1 MEYRI
6 FRDGIRLSRLGMGNM
21 RLPVNADKDGRPID
35 YAAAK
40 ALIDKAMEMG
50 INYYDT
56 AYIYHGGE
64 SEVFTGKAL
73 ADYPRDSYY
82 VADKYNLDAEPDY
95 TKQFPEQLRR
105 LGLECIDFYLLHGV
119 MDHNVE
125 TFASNGC
132 FDYFDGMKAEGKI
145 RYFGFSFHGTPNA
158 LRRMIKMREWD
169 FVQIQLN
176 YYDYL
181 HGDAREL
188 YDILDEAGIPIMVM
202 EPVRGGLLAKLND
215 EGAEILKTA
224 APDKSLASWAM
235 RWVKALDR
243 VQVVLSGMSE
253 MEQMLDN
260 LATFSG
266 ANDLDADEEAR
277 IREAALAL
285 RDSVAVPCT
294 GCRYCTD
301 GCPMGLDIPILM
313 HMYNEA
319 KLGGAWRLSGLK
331 DLPEDK
337 LPTACIGCGVC
348 TSHCPQSIDI
358 PGHMKKLADMMAK

>member
-1 MEYRI
+1 M
-6 FRDGIRLSRLGMGNM
+6 GMGNM
-21 RLPVNADKDGRPID
+21 RLPVRADAEGRPID
-35 YAAAK
+35 YEKAK
-40 ALIDKAMEMG
+40 AIIDRAMAMG

-64 SEVFTGKAL
+64 SEVFTGKTL
-73 ADYPRDSYY
+73 AEYPRESYY

-105 LGLECIDFYLLHGV
+105 LNMDCIDFYLLHGV
-119 MDHNVE
+119 MDHNVDA
-125 TFASNGC
+125 FMNNGC
-132 FDYFDGMKAEGKI
+132 FDYFDRMKAEGKI

-158 LRRMIKMREWD
+158 LRRMVSLRQWD

-181 HGDAREL
+181 HGDAKEL
-188 YDILDEAGIPIMVM
+188 YEILDEAGIPIMVM

-215 EGAEILKTA
+215 DGSAVLKNA
-224 APDKSLASWAM
+224 SPEKSLASWAM
-235 RWVKALDR
+235 RWVKSLDR
-243 VQVVLSGMSE
+243 VQVVLSGMTE
-253 MEQMLDN
+253 MEQLEDN
-260 LATFSG
+260 LATF
-266 ANDLDADEEAR
+266 ADETAMSEDDKETVA
-277 IREAALAL
+277 EAALKL

-294 GCRYCTD
+294 ACRYCTD
-301 GCPMGLDIPILM
+301 GCPMGLDIPRLM

-337 LPTACIGCGVC
+337 LPAACIACGTC
-348 TSHCPQSIDI
+348 TGVCPQSIDI
-358 PGHMKKLADMMAK
+358 PGYMGKLADMMKK